1 MNPPVTVYYHADCLD
16 GFAAAYAAWRCFGE
30 TARYCPMHHGDD
42 WLADDV
48 AGRQVFIL
56 DFSFPPAIL
65 KAMATQAVR
74 VVQLDHHVS
83 ARREWSAVL
92 NSSEETSCHN
102 APDHPLTVI
111 FDLTKSGARLAWEHF
126 HPAEPLPRLLACIED
141 QDLWRF
147 TLLETRPLC
156 RALRMAPF
164 SFNTWD
170 ALVRTCEDP
179 DSPAYRELLVGG
191 EAIDRQLQAEVRRL
205 AEGQLPCPARL
216 RGEPIDAL
224 QAVRHGQPVITDG
237 EHSWQAVT
245 GLAANANLVFA
256 SELGNLLA
264 ARSGSFGLTWQLTTD
279 GLAKVSLRSQGN
291 LDVSVIAARY
301 GGGGHRNAAGFRL
314 PIGQFLTEVLAMV
327 PRKGLE
333 PPRIATPEPKSGA
346 STNFATWASGAH
358 SSTD

>member
-1 MNPPVTVYYHADCLD
+1 MNHPVTIYYHADCLD
-16 GFAAAYAAWRCFGE
+16 GFAAAYAAWRRFGE
-30 TARYCPMHHGDD
+30 AAHYRPMHHGDS

-65 KAMATQAVR
+65 EAMAAQATR

-83 ARREWSAVL
+83 ARRDWLAVL
-92 NSSEETSCHN
+92 NTNEGATCYN
-102 APDHPLTVI
+102 APDRPLTVV
-111 FDLTKSGARLAWEHF
+111 FDLEKSGTRLAWEHF
-126 HPAEPLPRLLACIED
+126 QPDEPLPRLLACIED

-147 TLLETRPLC
+147 TLDETRPLC
-156 RALRMAPF
+156 RALRMEPF
-164 SFNTWD
+164 SFATWD
-170 ALVRTCEDP
+170 ALVRTCEDA
-179 DSPAYRELLVGG
+179 DSPAYRQLLVGG
-191 EAIDRQLQAEVRRL
+191 EAIERQLQAEVRRL
-205 AEGQLPCPARL
+205 AEGGLPCPARL

-224 QAVRHGQPVITDG
+224 QAVRHGLPVITDG
-237 EHSWQAVT
+237 EQSWQAVT
-245 GLAANANLVFA
+245 GLAANANMVFA

-264 ARSGSFGLTWQLTTD
+264 ERSSSFGLTWQLTAD
-279 GLAKVSLRSQGN
+279 GLAKVSLRSKGDF
-291 LDVSVIAARY
+291 DVSVIATRY

-314 PIGQFLTEVLAMV
+314 PAQQLLAEVLAMV

-333 PPRIATPEPKSGA
+333 PPRISTPEPKSGA